1 MDELFALAFAS
12 TCVDETNFWGRS
24 RKVGVEEPGELCP
37 GNDVA
42 ELVPDQDCVSLRGA
56 LLKSHPS
63 GRDWWQQRL
72 VLSIRPCLQMRESLF
87 AAVNLVTQAR
97 NLPF

>member
-1 MDELFALAFAS
+1 MVDELFALAFAS

-24 RKVGVEEPGELCP
+24 RKVGVEESSVLEMMYQTLWW
-37 GNDVA
+37 
-42 ELVPDQDCVSLRGA
+42 DCVSLRGS
-56 LLKSHPS
+56 LLKSHRS

-72 VLSIRPCLQMRESLF
+72 VLSICPCFEMRESLF
-87 AAVNLVTQAR
+87 AAVNLATQAR